1 MSTRRRAGL
10 SNSCFAIKRLSS
22 RCGANHRSYE
32 VSPSQLK
39 PSSLL
44 PRAQHQRHESGCGS
58 RSSSRCRKMRCSA
71 SSSSGGGGGGGSG
84 RVRLLSRIEK
94 PPRLPVW
101 PVANGIL
108 YTLFDVTIPK
118 INMMLL
124 IGLESVAN
132 YLEKT
137 FGGRVAPAMLDYVDT
152 NPFILVVHHRH
163 SFSPLDVLLRPITK
177 LILPEGFPAHP
188 HRGFETIT
196 YVLKVIVQMEMN
208 AASVMD
214 DSSDADDAVSPNLF
228 VSNRGGFI
236 HRDSM
241 GIKMRYWAEEG
252 KAPMSSSSSSSS
264 SSPSSSSPPPSLPS
278 PAVQWLTTGRGILH
292 EVVKAVVGEMW
303 DTSKGVEQQAA
314 QGADI
319 TGIIRNILSQ
329 VSGSQQELFQIWLN
343 LPSNEKMRE
352 PRVQLLGP
360 GEVEVDLASEA
371 AAAAAASPRNKDE
384 HGLGNEDEVG
394 DFGRVQSLPIPTVWD
409 ETQGVYVR
417 ILAGGYCG
425 EVSRVKT
432 STDVTLLH
440 VIFRSKGGVW
450 RMYDLPQRQTAFF
463 YVREGKVKAR
473 ASASLVSSN
482 DAEGGG
488 GKGDEVVVV
497 NTHQLGYFERRTD
510 GAAVIEVESC
520 GDEGADILFFGG
532 TPLREPIATA
542 GSMVMNND
550 QELVQAYRDLEKG
563 MFGREWDASLS
574 DSDWVQHVKT
584 TSPLAKNR
592 KL

>member
-1 MSTRRRAGL
+1 MLTTELKTAGSSATFASCSPTDMSQNTCRREGETCSRIKVLSLSLLLVFILGIAATEPVMMMTKAAANTESKSLRLRPRSICYSRQFMSTRRRAGL

-22 RCGANHRSYE
+22 RCGVNHRSYD

-108 YTLFDVTIPK
+108 YTLFD
-118 INMMLL
+118 L

-196 YVLKVIVQMEMN
+196 YVLK
-208 AASVMD
+208 
-214 DSSDADDAVSPNLF
+214 
-228 VSNRGGFI
+228 GGFI

-264 SSPSSSSPPPSLPS
+264 S
-278 PAVQWLTTGRGILH
+278 A
-292 EVVKAVVGEMW
+292 
-303 DTSKGVEQQAA
+303 
-314 QGADI
+314 
-319 TGIIRNILSQ
+319 
-329 VSGSQQELFQIWLN
+329 
-343 LPSNEKMRE
+343 
-352 PRVQLLGP
+352 
-360 GEVEVDLASEA
+360 
-371 AAAAAASPRNKDE
+371 
-384 HGLGNEDEVG
+384 
-394 DFGRVQSLPIPTVWD
+394 
-409 ETQGVYVR
+409 
-417 ILAGGYCG
+417 
-425 EVSRVKT
+425 
-432 STDVTLLH
+432 
-440 VIFRSKGGVW
+440 
-450 RMYDLPQRQTAFF
+450 
-463 YVREGKVKAR
+463 
-473 ASASLVSSN
+473 
-482 DAEGGG
+482 
-488 GKGDEVVVV
+488 
-497 NTHQLGYFERRTD
+497 
-510 GAAVIEVESC
+510 GAAVPLSC
-520 GDEGADILFFGG
+520 SRSLLMQ
-532 TPLREPIATA
+532 TL
-542 GSMVMNND
+542 
-550 QELVQAYRDLEKG
+550 LVCE
-563 MFGREWDASLS
+563 
-574 DSDWVQHVKT
+574 
-584 TSPLAKNR
+584 
-592 KL
+592 